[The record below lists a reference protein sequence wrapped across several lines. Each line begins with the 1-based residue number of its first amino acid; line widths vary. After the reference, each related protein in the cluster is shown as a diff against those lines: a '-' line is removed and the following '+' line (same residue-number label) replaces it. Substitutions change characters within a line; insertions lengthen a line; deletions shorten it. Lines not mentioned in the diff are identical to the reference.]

1 MDVRATIATDD
12 RAVYRTDHDASVN
25 LYLIMDEY
33 AEQNEQKKTDHYYL
47 IVRSAKS
54 DAEVTNNKRRCSR
67 YRTAEAN

>member
-33 AEQNEQKKTDHYYL
+33 AEQNEQKK
-47 IVRSAKS
+47 
-54 DAEVTNNKRRCSR
+54 N
-67 YRTAEAN
+67 RTLLFNCTQREI